1 MKVLDRNNALVVELA
16 QVDCAESAVANFSL
30 GVEIVGGYLQLFE
43 CEYRRE
49 EIGCA
54 VAV

>member
-1 MKVLDRNNALVVELA
+1 MKVLDRNNAVVVELA
-16 QVDCAESAVANFSL
+16 QVDCAESTVPNFSL
-30 GVEIVGGYLQLFE
+30 GVEIVGGDLQLLE